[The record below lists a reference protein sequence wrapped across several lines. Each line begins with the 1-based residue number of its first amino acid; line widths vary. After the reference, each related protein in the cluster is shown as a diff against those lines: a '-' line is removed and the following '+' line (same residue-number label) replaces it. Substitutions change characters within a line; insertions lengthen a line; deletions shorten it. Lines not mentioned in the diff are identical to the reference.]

1 MARQFHNPLIY
12 VLLAAAA
19 ITLGLRDYLDAGVI
33 VGVVIINAIIGFV
46 QEGRAEQALE
56 AVRSLLANRATV
68 VRDGE
73 RHEID
78 AAELVP
84 GDLVL
89 LESGDR
95 VPADLRLLQI
105 RDLHIDEAALTGE
118 SVPVAKQVDP
128 VAARAA
134 IGDRL
139 DLAHAGTVV
148 SRGQGRGI
156 AVIGLQLLFTYT
168 PLAQRLFQVAP
179 LDALSWLVILAAALG
194 IFFAVAAEKW
204 LLGHREG
211 RAPELR

>member
-1 MARQFHNPLIY
+1 MRC
-12 VLLAAAA
+12 
-19 ITLGLRDYLDAGVI
+19 
-33 VGVVIINAIIGFV
+33 
-46 QEGRAEQALE
+46 
-56 AVRSLLANRATV
+56 LLANRATV

-118 SVPVAKQVDP
+118 SVPVARQVDP
-128 VAARAA
+128 VAASAA